1 MLSNANTRHP
11 TKTYINA
18 VLFSSFMLTLHQ
30 TLSYYKRKEVQKL
43 ILAYARDKE
52 IAVRYNESFGK
63 RPDILMYENDILES
77 AKKGA
82 TSFHCS
88 EELWN
93 NPLQINPNLKK
104 NEIDD
109 LRKGWDLILDIDCPY
124 WTFSKLAAYV
134 FIKALK
140 DHGINSVTVKFS
152 GSKGFHIAVPF
163 EAFPKKK
170 YYIDGK
176 YLDVKDL
183 FPEGPRKIAA
193 YIVDYVD
200 KNLIFVDE
208 EKIRFGKV
216 SVPISR
222 FELETGTKKEDM
234 IVIKCNKCDSSI
246 KEVLKEKI
254 QYICPYCENSIEDV
268 DKPFVQCSK
277 CNKIM
282 EKHPIKRSICKCG
295 SDSVRKEFD
304 LSKIVAVDTILISS
318 RHLYRMPY
326 SLHEKTGLVSMPFDI
341 KRILKFEKS
350 EAEPSKFKPYAFLE
364 RESCKSSEAEQL
376 FQKSFDFHTEKQ
388 KKDALNKEYAKEYGS
403 GKGMDMEGDAQAIP
417 EEYFPPCIK
426 KISAGLEDGKK
437 RALLVLIN
445 FLSSCNWSHEKIEEY
460 VLKWNERNS
469 PDKLRETYI
478 KGQLRY
484 HKAQKEKLFPPNCNN
499 RGYMIDTQFCQPDEF
514 CKRIKNPA
522 QYASRKVWFANQT
535 AGKRKKTSKNTA
547 HGI

>member
-1 MLSNANTRHP
+1 MLLSASTRHS

-18 VLFSSFMLTLHQ
+18 VLFSSFMLELHQ

-43 ILAYARDKE
+43 LLMYAMDKE

-63 RPDILMYENDILES
+63 RPDTLMYENDILES

-88 EELWN
+88 EELWS

-140 DHGINSVTVKFS
+140 DHGIDSVTVKFS

-163 EAFPKKK
+163 EAFPKKQ
-170 YYIDGK
+170 YYLDGK
-176 YLDVKDL
+176 YFDVKDL
-183 FPEGPRKIAA
+183 FPDGPRRIAA

-200 KNLIFVDE
+200 KNLIVVDE

-222 FELETGTKKEDM
+222 LESETGTKKEDM

-246 KEVLKEKI
+246 KEMPKDRI
-254 QYICPYCENSIEDV
+254 QYICPYCENSLEDA
-268 DKPFVQCSK
+268 DKPFMQCPK
-277 CNKIM
+277 CKKIM
-282 EKHPIKRSICKCG
+282 EKHPIKKSICKCG

-376 FQKSFDFHTEKQ
+376 FQKAFDFQTEKQ
-388 KKDALNKEYAKEYGS
+388 KKDSLKETYKREYKKDS
-403 GKGMDMEGDAQAIP
+403 NIEENAQAIP
-417 EEYFPPCIK
+417 EEYFPPCIQH
-426 KISAGLEDGKK
+426 ISAGLEDGKK
-437 RALLVLIN
+437 RALLILIN
-445 FLSSCNWSHEKIEEY
+445 FLSSCNWPHERIAEY

-484 HKAQKEKLFPPNCNN
+484 HKSQKEKLSPPNCDNK
-499 RGYMIDTQFCQPDEF
+499 GYMIDTQFCHPDGF
-514 CKRIKNPA
+514 CPKIKNPA
-522 QYASRKVWFANQT
+522 QYASRKIWMANNT
-535 AGKRKKTSKNTA
+535 SGRKKKIVKKKEN
-547 HGI
+547 

>member
-1 MLSNANTRHP
+1 MLQ
-11 TKTYINA
+11 
-18 VLFSSFMLTLHQ
+18 LHQ

-43 ILAYARDKE
+43 LLMYAQDKE

-63 RPDILMYENDILES
+63 RPDALMYENDVLES

-88 EELWN
+88 EELWT

-124 WTFSKLAAYV
+124 WTFSRLAAYV

-140 DHGINSVTVKFS
+140 DHGVSSVTVKFS

-163 EAFPKKK
+163 EAFPKKQ
-170 YYIDGK
+170 YYLDGK
-176 YLDVKDL
+176 YYAVKEL
-183 FPEGPRKIAA
+183 FPEGPRRIAA
-193 YIVDYVD
+193 YLVDYAD
-200 KNLIFVDE
+200 KTLIKIDD
-208 EKIRFGKV
+208 EKITFGKV
-216 SVPISR
+216 SVPISKL
-222 FELETGTKKEDM
+222 ESETGTKRADM
-234 IVIKCNKCDSSI
+234 IVTKCNKCNSSI
-246 KEVLKEKI
+246 TEMKQSRI
-254 QYICPYCENSIEDV
+254 QYICPNCEYSVEDA
-268 DKPFVQCSK
+268 DKQFMQCPK
-277 CNKIM
+277 CKKIM
-282 EKHPIKRSICKCG
+282 EKHSLNKSICKCG
-295 SDSVRKEFD
+295 SNSVRTEFD

-341 KRILKFEKS
+341 KHILKFEKS
-350 EAEPSKFKPYAFLE
+350 EASPDKFKPYKFLDRTE
-364 RESCKSSEAEQL
+364 CKVDEAEQL
-376 FQKSFDFHTEKQ
+376 FQKAFDFQTEKQ
-388 KKDALNKEYAKEYGS
+388 KKDILKKDYVKEYGS
-403 GKGMDMEGDAQAIP
+403 GKGQDMEGNAQAVP

-426 KISAGLEDGKK
+426 KISSGLEDGKK
-437 RALLVLIN
+437 RALLILIN
-445 FLSSCNWSHEKIEEY
+445 FLSSCNWPHEKIEEY

-484 HKAQKEKLFPPNCNN
+484 HKTQKEKLSPPNCDN

-514 CKRIKNPA
+514 CKKIKNPA
-522 QYASRKVWFANQT
+522 QYASRKVWMANNAGGRKKK
-535 AGKRKKTSKNTA
+535 AGKKGAN
-547 HGI
+547 